1 MERSQWHA
9 GVLIRTQAGG
19 GGGYMVGRSNLS
31 LSNEIEGGLCRI
43 FTPTGRLIYVYICHT
58 GNRIPNI
65 P

>member
-1 MERSQWHA
+1 MERTQWHA
-9 GVLIRTQAGG
+9 GVLIRTQA

-43 FTPTGRLIYVYICHT
+43 FAPTGRLIYVYICHT

>member
-1 MERSQWHA
+1 
-9 GVLIRTQAGG
+9 
-19 GGGYMVGRSNLS
+19 MVGRSNLS

-43 FTPTGRLIYVYICHT
+43 FAPTGRLIYVYVCHT